1 MAAPNGL
8 AGVPTFRAIVAA
20 DVPTLN
26 QNTTGSAGSVANG
39 LTISTGLS
47 GTSYNGSAATTIA
60 LANTAVTAGAYTN
73 ANITVDAQ
81 GRITAA
87 ANGASGGVTSISFG
101 TTGLTPSTA
110 TTGAVTVAGTLATA
124 NGGTGTI
131 YGVTGGTF

>member
-1 MAAPNGL
+1 MA
-8 AGVPTFRAIVAA
+8 
-20 DVPTLN
+20 
-26 QNTTGSAGSVANG
+26 NTT
-39 LTISTGLS
+39 
-47 GTSYNGSAATTIA
+47 
-60 LANTAVTAGAYTN
+60 VTAGAYTN